1 MIVVLFI
8 VTIFTLIYVLRPKIV
23 LVTFADTKYAQTLDR
38 IKNEALALDL
48 FDDVNAL
55 SENDLDKEFSEKHS
69 EFISNNQRGYGYWI
83 WKPQVIKQVL
93 ERVPENSIILY
104 CDAGCSVHNREE
116 IVKLFKTVDYTGIV
130 AFQWDHDKESS
141 WSKIDTINRIFPEG
155 SDTPQI
161 IATAVIFRKC
171 KTSQKF
177 VNDWLKYCEDY
188 HLVDDSESYDLNPDN
203 FREHRHDQSIF
214 SLLCK
219 KYNVKTIPNTLDT
232 GSGPIKASRI
242 KY

>member
-1 MIVVLFI
+1 MTEMDCHSILQI
-8 VTIFTLIYVLRPKIV
+8 YIFRPKIV
-23 LVTFADTKYAQTLDR
+23 FVTFADTKYAQTLDR
-38 IKNEALALDL
+38 IKKEALALHL
-48 FDDVNAL
+48 FDEVNAL
-55 SENDLDKEFSEKHS
+55 SENDLDKEFYAKHE

-104 CDAGCSVHNREE
+104 CDAGCSIENREE
-116 IVKLFKTVDYTGIV
+116 LLNLFNTVDDKGIL
-130 AFQWDHDKESS
+130 AFQWDGDKESS
-141 WSKIDTINRIFPEG
+141 WSKIDTINRIFPGG
-155 SDTPQI
+155 SGTPQI

-171 KTSQKF
+171 TTSQKF
-177 VNDWLKYCEDY
+177 VNDWLQYCEDY
-188 HLVDDSESYDLNPDN
+188 HLVDDSDSYDLNPDN

-219 KYNVKTIPNTLDT
+219 KESVKTMPNTLDS
-232 GSGPIKASRI
+232 GHGPIKASRL